1 LRRVRGQ
8 ADKQAKKE
16 SKEWAANK
24 IIFCNLED
32 CQKTARKVKSEHWN
46 RITEQKKRK
55 EQLAD
60 QVRSRNGII

>member
-1 LRRVRGQ
+1 
-8 ADKQAKKE
+8 
-16 SKEWAANK
+16 
-24 IIFCNLED
+24 LED